1 MTKSRFVRES
11 VIEGFFNGKS
21 FAEISNENNIS
32 KGSVHNII
40 NIWTAQIG
48 VPDIDELREFSVIVR
63 KSGITIK
70 QCAQSFRFIQILARF
85 GIRDELHSSYVAD
98 IISTNRDEKE
108 DDPAFKNKKSDGWKK
123 DHGSTSRDNFY
134 YFIES
139 IYNNCKNH
147 EIKPTNVIRW
157 IQDLIELGPLFDGYV
172 GNNTTKFE
180 GDITEPGELQN
191 PRISDKLPFRKS
203 KDTRNEREIQ
213 IPFISN
219 ISGYIE
225 QKKLEVQQLDINNRK
240 SEQEIRD
247 LEEQKNTLLSNIINL
262 KRNESLSLKYLD
274 WYNSLRKELLEIYGI
289 KLEEEFS
296 NFGNV
301 FNDFRY
307 YDYDA
312 HLIVKEYKQ
321 IESLRYEMK
330 ALQDIIDSIVRE
342 RDDLLKEIES
352 LEKREGYSRQSLDT
366 LQDLNYAGYG
376 LKELKQLKN
385 TVIEIAVSN
394 GIGFYD
400 AGRKF
405 LKDVENQY
413 NNKLGFETKIKEIK
427 TELKKLE
434 DEVPGYKE
442 HLQSQVNA
450 FGVLQYLYKL
460 GITDDDIINMSDV
473 VTAYKNGNINFD
485 PNLPTEDIVD
495 ENKLIKMPFTGN
507 RL

>member
-1 MTKSRFVRES
+1 M
-11 VIEGFFNGKS
+11 
-21 FAEISNENNIS
+21 
-32 KGSVHNII
+32 
-40 NIWTAQIG
+40 
-48 VPDIDELREFSVIVR
+48 
-63 KSGITIK
+63 
-70 QCAQSFRFIQILARF
+70 
-85 GIRDELHSSYVAD
+85 
-98 IISTNRDEKE
+98 
-108 DDPAFKNKKSDGWKK
+108 
-123 DHGSTSRDNFY
+123 
-134 YFIES
+134 
-139 IYNNCKNH
+139 
-147 EIKPTNVIRW
+147 
-157 IQDLIELGPLFDGYV
+157 
-172 GNNTTKFE
+172 
-180 GDITEPGELQN
+180 
-191 PRISDKLPFRKS
+191 
-203 KDTRNEREIQ
+203 
-213 IPFISN
+213 
-219 ISGYIE
+219 
-225 QKKLEVQQLDINNRK
+225 
-240 SEQEIRD
+240 
-247 LEEQKNTLLSNIINL
+247 
-262 KRNESLSLKYLD
+262 D
-274 WYNSLRKELLEIYGI
+274 WYNSLRKDLLEIYGI

-296 NFGNV
+296 NFVNV

-450 FGVLQYLYKL
+450 FGVLQYLYKF

-495 ENKLIKMPFTGN
+495 ENKLIKMPYYWKSFINEIRNLGN
-507 RL
+507 INFEITRQRSYLDAIGKEIEDLNSQRQNLMNKLCYQLNYLTL